1 MLGQI
6 RRHIAKKNEKL
17 FYIFVLFIVAF
28 GISIVHYM
36 FLEKGAVLSLKQ
48 DDVSST
54 YYAKYHY
61 LSKNVN
67 NITFYFQYE
76 KDGEII
82 QDVLGS
88 YEINNHFDIKNI
100 FKGYSAD
107 EGKITVK
114 LIDEDTCI
122 YLDCS
127 SNINTSKPKTIS
139 KINLLENEDF
149 SNYKCYFISEKRLKD
164 KNVYTFM
171 EGESLKSNSKIKLY
185 LTYE

>member
-6 RRHIAKKNEKL
+6 RRLIAKKNEKL
-17 FYIFVLFIVAF
+17 FYIFVLFIVTF

-36 FLEKGAVLSLKQ
+36 SLEKDAVLSLKQ

-76 KDGEII
+76 KDGRII

-100 FKGYSAD
+100 FKGYSSD
-107 EGKITVK
+107 EGKITMK

-127 SNINTSKPKTIS
+127 SNINTSKPKTKS

-164 KNVYTFM
+164 KNVYTLM

>member
-36 FLEKGAVLSLKQ
+36 FLEKDAVLSL
-48 DDVSST
+48 
-54 YYAKYHY
+54 
-61 LSKNVN
+61 
-67 NITFYFQYE
+67 
-76 KDGEII
+76 
-82 QDVLGS
+82 
-88 YEINNHFDIKNI
+88 
-100 FKGYSAD
+100 
-107 EGKITVK
+107 TVK

-164 KNVYTFM
+164 KNVYTLM
-171 EGESLKSNSKIKLY
+171 EGESLKSNSKIKLH

>member
-1 MLGQI
+1 
-6 RRHIAKKNEKL
+6 
-17 FYIFVLFIVAF
+17 
-28 GISIVHYM
+28 M
-36 FLEKGAVLSLKQ
+36 FLEKDAVLSLKQ

-107 EGKITVK
+107 EGKITLK

-139 KINLLENEDF
+139 KI
-149 SNYKCYFISEKRLKD
+149 SSPK
-164 KNVYTFM
+164 
-171 EGESLKSNSKIKLY
+171 NSKNNYNQQNKITTTTTTNTTSKKKSTTLKKPNKLIPY
-185 LTYE
+185 PKYKNTNTKFYYYNNYNINQPHYFYKNYQKY

>member
-36 FLEKGAVLSLKQ
+36 FLEKDA
-48 DDVSST
+48 
-54 YYAKYHY
+54 
-61 LSKNVN
+61 
-67 NITFYFQYE
+67 
-76 KDGEII
+76 EII

-164 KNVYTFM
+164 KNVYTLM
-171 EGESLKSNSKIKLY
+171 EGESLKSNSKIKLHY
-185 LTYE
+185 NL

>member
-36 FLEKGAVLSLKQ
+36 FLEKDAVLSLKQ

-107 EGKITVK
+107 ANVEAFEK
-114 LIDEDTCI
+114 
-122 YLDCS
+122 
-127 SNINTSKPKTIS
+127 
-139 KINLLENEDF
+139 
-149 SNYKCYFISEKRLKD
+149 KCPCVLNQTQGHCFIS
-164 KNVYTFM
+164 
-171 EGESLKSNSKIKLY
+171 SL
-185 LTYE
+185 TP

>member
-1 MLGQI
+1 MNGYSMP
-6 RRHIAKKNEKL
+6 R
-17 FYIFVLFIVAF
+17 
-28 GISIVHYM
+28 
-36 FLEKGAVLSLKQ
+36 
-48 DDVSST
+48 
-54 YYAKYHY
+54 
-61 LSKNVN
+61 
-67 NITFYFQYE
+67 YFQNMPQIGKALNTENLDNRE
-76 KDGEII
+76 KIEQIEEAIYQMICDA
-82 QDVLGS
+82 QDNGRSTESLNAAGQLTALQRI
-88 YEINNHFDIKNI
+88 E
-100 FKGYSAD
+100 A
-107 EGKITVK
+107 

-164 KNVYTFM
+164 KNVYTLM

>member
-1 MLGQI
+1 M
-6 RRHIAKKNEKL
+6 H
-17 FYIFVLFIVAF
+17 
-28 GISIVHYM
+28 
-36 FLEKGAVLSLKQ
+36 
-48 DDVSST
+48 
-54 YYAKYHY
+54 
-61 LSKNVN
+61 
-67 NITFYFQYE
+67 
-76 KDGEII
+76 I

-100 FKGYSAD
+100 FKGYSTD
-107 EGKITVK
+107 EGKITMK

-139 KINLLENEDF
+139 KINLLENEGF

-164 KNVYTFM
+164 KNVYTLM